1 MDKLDLLAKVLGVT
15 VTSEVSQVK
24 RPSTKGRPRKKKDGE
39 MDTKTKPTKRELE
52 GLACRAA
59 KNAFENEFSS
69 RRGVWFFEDWD
80 LVVIFNNNPFTDRS
94 FRARELRML
103 VKELKT
109 LGIRTIARGQF
120 GDSLENSEEL
130 YTQTLVLDCGED
142 RVQDVVNVVNDI
154 GSQVSWDAYH
164 PSTLPNKRGKKGA
177 QVSATTKASERND

>member
-39 MDTKTKPTKRELE
+39 MGHTFKRIEQ
-52 GLACRAA
+52 A
-59 KNAFENEFSS
+59 N
-69 RRGVWFFEDWD
+69 
-80 LVVIFNNNPFTDRS
+80 
-94 FRARELRML
+94 ARELRML